1 MEPREAAGRM
11 WGGPDAKNSHGV
23 FALKHIVHSFRTGET
38 ATVDVPCPAPG
49 ARQALVR
56 TCTRSISAGPGKMPI
71 SFAEAPGVSRA
82 VAETGEGVR
91 A

>member
-1 MEPREAAGRM
+1 M
-11 WGGPDAKNSHGV
+11 
-23 FALKHIVHSFRTGET
+23 
-38 ATVDVPCPAPG
+38 DVPCPAPG

-71 SFAEAPGVSRA
+71 SFAEAPAVSRA